1 MRHKNQ
7 LYIDKYVLKMLKGM
21 LEKGVVL
28 AMMERFAAYL
38 KKWLNKSRRKPIV
51 LRGARQ
57 VGKSTLVHQF
67 ALTNGL
73 NLHEINLER
82 HLELNAVFKTLD
94 MDNIIREIE
103 AVVGANIQKPGSILF
118 LDEIQATPYAL
129 QALRYF
135 YEERPDLPVIS
146 AGSLLE
152 FTLLDHNF
160 SMPVGRIEYYHLG
173 PMTFREF
180 LVALEPNL
188 EKYIASF
195 SMNKEIPDSAHKKLL
210 KRQREYIFTGGMPE
224 AVLAYKETQSIT
236 DVSDVH
242 RSIVETYQDD
252 FSKYAKHRELGLM
265 QQVFRQIPRNVGKKV
280 KYSNISREH
289 RSKDV
294 KTVVDLLTQARI
306 CHKVF
311 HSHCSGLPL
320 YSDINEN
327 AYKLIFM
334 DIGIVNY
341 ISGNDWITIQSF
353 IDSDLVN
360 EGPLAEQFIGQ
371 HLATQKNEAPRMCY
385 WLREGKSANAEVDY
399 VIAQGNLIL
408 PIEVKAGKSGSLK
421 SLHQFAFQKKAEL
434 VVRFDLNKPGIQN
447 VQHLATTMKGTQPVQ
462 FRLLSLPLYL
472 IEILPHIIDQLRLE
486 GR

>member
-1 MRHKNQ
+1 MMR
-7 LYIDKYVLKMLKGM
+7 
-21 LEKGVVL
+21 
-28 AMMERFAAYL
+28 RFSEAYL
-38 KKWLNKSRRKPIV
+38 NKWLYGHRRKPII

-57 VGKSTLVHQF
+57 VGKSTLVRQF
-67 ALTNGL
+67 AKANGL
-73 NLHEINLER
+73 YLHEINLER
-82 HLELNAVFKTLD
+82 HLELDNIFRTLD
-94 MDNIIREIE
+94 MDIIIRELE
-103 AVVGANIQKPGSILF
+103 ALVGANLQNPEIILF

-135 YEERPDLPVIS
+135 YEEWPDLPVIA

-180 LVALEPNL
+180 LLALEPNL
-188 EKYIASF
+188 EKYISTF
-195 SMNKEIPDSAHKKLL
+195 SLNKDIPDMAHKQLL

-224 AVLAYKETQSIT
+224 AVLTYKETQSIT
-236 DVSDVH
+236 DVSEVH

-252 FSKYAKHRELGLM
+252 FSKYAKHRELVLM

-289 RSKDV
+289 RSKEV
-294 KTVVDLLTQARI
+294 RTVIDLLTQARI
-306 CHKVF
+306 CHKVI

-320 YSDINEN
+320 YADIHEN
-327 AYKLIFM
+327 TYKLIFM
-334 DIGIVNY
+334 DIGIVNH

-360 EGPLAEQFIGQ
+360 EGALAEQFIGQ
-371 HLATQKNEAPRMCY
+371 HLILQKNEAPRLSY

-399 VIAQGNLIL
+399 VISQGNLIL

-421 SLHQFAFQKKAEL
+421 SLQQFVFQKNAGL
-434 VVRFDLNKPGIQN
+434 ATRFDLNKPGIQN
-447 VQHLATTMKGTQPVQ
+447 VRHLATTREGTQAVEY
-462 FRLLSLPLYL
+462 RLLSLPLYL
-472 IEILPHIIDQLRLE
+472 VEILPQLIDQLRLE
-486 GR
+486 ADAG